1 VGVTLGVSVTITKG
15 ADVTLPDI
23 TGASVVGGCS
33 TATGTDV
40 TGAGVATG
48 ADVTGAGVATGADV
62 TGADVTGADV
72 TGADVTGAGVC
83 EFDGFKEGVEIGLL
97 DG

>member
-1 VGVTLGVSVTITKG
+1 MGVTLGVSVTITKG

-48 ADVTGAGVATGADV
+48 ADVTGAGVTGTGPGLPPLQTPRLQVHPAD
-62 TGADVTGADV
+62 
-72 TGADVTGAGVC
+72 
-83 EFDGFKEGVEIGLL
+83 LHSPPP
-97 DG
+97 